1 MSEAGS
7 KPIGQQRA
15 IGFWIL
21 ITIVTFFVATLFWS
35 YKTHEELFNHR
46 GQGLGAGVGLLV
58 AWLTGHLATAF
69 IIPNEVAAL
78 YEEDGREAPFTWK
91 IGFWILLPIIGSYIW
106 FSTVQGA
113 LNEFW
118 GSKGAPAP

>member
-21 ITIVTFFVATLFWS
+21 ITIVTFFLAAIFWT
-35 YKTHEELFNHR
+35 YKTHEELFNYR
-46 GQGLGAGVGLLV
+46 GQGIGAVLGAVIFWFAGPVTFFLV
-58 AWLTGHLATAF
+58 PSE
-69 IIPNEVAAL
+69 IVAL
-78 YEEDGREAPFTWK
+78 YKEDGREAPFTWK
-91 IGFWILLPIIGSYIW
+91 IGFWFLLPIIGTFIW
-106 FSTVQGA
+106 FNAVQGA
-113 LNEFW
+113 LNDFW